1 MAELSIGDTVGA
13 GFGLIRRR
21 PATVLLWGLVQ
32 TLVLAVTVVV
42 LEPSYADMLRQVA
55 QSAGGARPPTPDLAG
70 MMRLQGL
77 VWLLNIVNALVLTVL
92 YCGVFR
98 SLIQPSEGRFGYLR
112 LGKTELFLFLLL
124 AGLYIAFGIAL
135 VVAMIPAGIVV
146 GVLAAMHAVAA
157 AVIAG
162 LVLGAAALWAIVY
175 VSLRLSMIG
184 PTTVDGGELRLREAW
199 AMTKGKTWRL
209 FLMMLCVFLILLA
222 AEVVLFL
229 IAMLVFA
236 GAVGG
241 MAGGAQ
247 PLLVMMQQPA
257 ALVSRLAPLLVI
269 GGLAA
274 IPLYGAFLAII
285 AAPWAKAY
293 LDLRLD
299 PSEAF

>member
-1 MAELSIGDTVGA
+1 MAELSIGDAVGA

-21 PATVLLWGLVQ
+21 PATVLLWGFVQ
-32 TLVLAVTVVV
+32 TLFVAITAVGLA
-42 LEPSYADMLRQVA
+42 PSYVDMFGQFAR
-55 QSAGGARPPTPDLAG
+55 SAAAGQPPTPDIAG
-70 MMRLQGL
+70 MMQLQGL
-77 VWLLNIVNALVLTVL
+77 VWLFNIVNAVVLTIL

-98 SLIQPSEGRFGYLR
+98 SLIQPEQGRFGYLR
-112 LGKTELFLFLLL
+112 LGRTELILFLLL
-124 AGLYIAFGIAL
+124 VGLYIGFMIVL
-135 VVAMIPAGIVV
+135 VIAMIPAAIVV
-146 GVLAAMHAVAA
+146 GVLVAMHATTA

-199 AMTKGKTWRL
+199 AMTKGQTWRL

-222 AEVVLFL
+222 AELVLLL

-241 MAGGAQ
+241 MAAGSQA
-247 PLLVMMQQPA
+247 LLAMMQQPA
-257 ALVSRLAPLLVI
+257 ALVARLAPLLVI
-269 GGLAA
+269 GGLAV
-274 IPLYGAFLAII
+274 IPLYGALLAII

-299 PSEAF
+299 PSQAF